1 MKTKA
6 LAKPKRRR
14 KATPPRKRK
23 KLSPKPIKALASR
36 KKARRIRVAGA
47 LLAGKTVTEVAK
59 REGISREWASKE
71 ANSREVRLAMADLLA
86 RHKKQIA
93 RLVGKSLNVIDKALV
108 AGKFVADKK
117 GFALGL
123 GPDHFARLTAVKR
136 LVEMVAAAKAGDAMD
151 TANTITFEMFLRLY
165 EEVMEE
171 G

>member
-1 MKTKA
+1 MKRKA
-6 LAKPKRRR
+6 LVKPKQAA
-14 KATPPRKRK
+14 KATPRRKSK
-23 KLSPKPIKALASR
+23 APKPIKPLAAR
-36 KKARRIRVAGA
+36 KKARRVRVAGA

-108 AGKFVADKK
+108 ADKK
-117 GFALGL
+117 VPDKEGHAVNLGS
-123 GPDHFARLTAVKR
+123 DHFARLTAVKR

-151 TANTITFEMFLRLY
+151 TSNTITYEMFLRLY
-165 EEVMEE
+165 AEVMEE
-171 G
+171 K